1 MRRIYIYIS
10 ESFIK
15 IKDKIKYI
23 YHNSLLFKKKN
34 DRGFNKYENMILLI
48 IKYVQKLEIFKEKN
62 DSNDYF

>member
-1 MRRIYIYIS
+1 MKFHFY
-10 ESFIK
+10 
-15 IKDKIKYI
+15 
-23 YHNSLLFKKKN
+23 LKKKN